1 MTDAEI
7 FAHLAA
13 VMQQTF
19 PGRLDPDEVGPTTR
33 FFGDL
38 GLASIDAVVLAE
50 AIERSVGRKLPF
62 ARFLAELRDRGATDL
77 ELGELVA
84 FLRDHL

>member
-7 FAHLAA
+7 FAHLGA

-19 PGRLDPDEVGPTTR
+19 PGRIDPDEVGPTTT

-50 AIERSVGRKLPF
+50 AIERHFGRKLPF
-62 ARFLAELRDRGATDL
+62 AAFLAQLRDRDATDL
-77 ELGELVA
+77 EIGQLVA
-84 FLRDHL
+84 FVREHL